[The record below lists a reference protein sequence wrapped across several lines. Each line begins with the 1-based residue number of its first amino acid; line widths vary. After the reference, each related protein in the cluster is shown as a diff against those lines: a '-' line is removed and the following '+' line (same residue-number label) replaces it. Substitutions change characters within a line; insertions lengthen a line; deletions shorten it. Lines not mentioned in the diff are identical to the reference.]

1 MSFDEHDIDPQIAAG
16 LRDLGYEDLLE
27 VQLACLEP
35 LRAGRDLSVRS
46 KTGSGKTAAIGI
58 PLLEKLDVER
68 KGPSLLA
75 LAPTRELASQI
86 ASELTAIGRHRGV
99 RVVAAYGGMAI
110 GEQID
115 ALRAG
120 AHVVVGTP
128 GRLLDLRRRGEL
140 DLGRVQAAVLDEA
153 DEMLSM
159 GFYEDVT
166 ALLDAC
172 TSCEQMVIL
181 SASLNEETQ
190 GLIERYTKDVV
201 RIDLSVDKLSVDEV
215 DHVSYKIGDELPRHH
230 YLLHVLAAE
239 QPKSAIVFVNTRN
252 DASLVTTQLAREGY
266 HAEMISG
273 ELPQKERE
281 RVMAAIRDGELRVL
295 VATDLAARGIDIS
308 HLSHVINFSLP
319 EDPAIYLHRTGRTGR
334 VGRRGTAISLVS
346 GARVRTLG
354 VLERQFMIEFEQR
367 EFPSSEEMVTS
378 RNEGLI
384 DELVDA
390 ATSAI
395 CDGYLAQ
402 AEAVIEHPQARQL
415 VAYLLKRNADQ
426 VHDEQRAAANRP
438 EKRHDR
444 PAGRGRSGGHKGGRG
459 RPGGRGRSGGRGSGR
474 KR

>member
-1 MSFDEHDIDPQIAAG
+1 MSFEERDIEPRIAAG
-16 LRDLGYEDLLE
+16 LCDLGYEELLE

-35 LRAGRDLSVRS
+35 LRAGSDLSVRS
-46 KTGSGKTAAIGI
+46 KTGSGKTAAVGI

-68 KGPSLLA
+68 EGPSMLA

-86 ASELTAIGRHRGV
+86 AGELTAIGRHRGI

-115 ALRAG
+115 ALRGG

-140 DLGRVQAAVLDEA
+140 DLGRVQVAVLDEA

-172 TSCEQMVIL
+172 SDCEQVVIL

-190 GLIERYTKDVV
+190 GLIDRYTKDVV
-201 RIDLSVDKLSVDEV
+201 RIDLSADKLSVDEV
-215 DHVSYKIGDELPRHH
+215 DHISYKIGDELPRHH

-239 QPKSAIVFVNTRN
+239 QPNSAIVFVNTRN
-252 DASLVTTQLAREGY
+252 DASMVATQLAREGY

-281 RVMAAIRDGELRVL
+281 RVMAAIRDGELRML

-334 VGRRGTAISLVS
+334 VGRRGKAVSLVS

-354 VLERQFMIEFEQR
+354 VLERQFKIQFDQR
-367 EFPSSEEMVTS
+367 EFPSSEEMVAN

-384 DELVDA
+384 DELVES

-426 VHDEQRAAANRP
+426 IHDEQRAAANRP
-438 EKRHDR
+438 EKRRDR
-444 PAGRGRSGGHKGGRG
+444 PGGRGRPGGHKGGRG